1 MSSAE
6 AAMMEGEF
14 MGENDIDQE
23 EMFAMMGEKVEN
35 IQQLLKESLVDTDF
49 YNGMFQQQFKD
60 LQLFRIW

>member
-1 MSSAE
+1 MSSVE

-14 MGENDIDQE
+14 MMEGDIDQE

-49 YNGMFQQQFKD
+49 YNGLYK
-60 LQLFRIW
+60 